1 MFQEILDD
9 RLEEPSPSSSLVK
22 SPAKN
27 GTCQVDKVSIG
38 GLDDYRYVKI
48 QVPDCGE
55 IRRKILSRFNH
66 EKSQADKL
74 NSALKDLEEE
84 LEKKKTENYNLQ
96 RFAHSVLWSIGLENL
111 KFPLDASSP
120 LSLDKLI
127 AF

>member
-1 MFQEILDD
+1 
-9 RLEEPSPSSSLVK
+9 
-22 SPAKN
+22 
-27 GTCQVDKVSIG
+27 
-38 GLDDYRYVKI
+38 
-48 QVPDCGE
+48 
-55 IRRKILSRFNH
+55 LSRFNH

-74 NSALKDLEEE
+74 NCALKELEEE